1 MKTEKNIYF
10 SGINGLRFL
19 AALAVIITHV
29 ELLKEM
35 FGFKA
40 SWKNPIIFNLG
51 GLGVCFFFV
60 LSGFLITYLLLV
72 EKEKRGRVSIK
83 QFYMRRIL
91 RIWPLYYLV
100 MILGFFILP
109 HIESIQVP
117 YLQKD
122 FVEHFNTNLLLYL
135 LILPNLAFSLFAA
148 VPHIGQAWSIGV
160 EEQFYLV
167 WPWLISKTKHI
178 VRTLLIIIIS
188 LILFKVLVLLLG
200 HYFYDSSWYVP
211 LKRFVAM
218 SKFECMAIGGI
229 GGYFI
234 FSHDKLLTMI
244 YNKYLLNISIG
255 LIPVLIFF
263 TPEFL
268 QDGIHIIY
276 SLLFLI
282 IILNV
287 ANGSVKINL
296 ENKLFSY
303 LGKISYG
310 IYMYHLMIIPGVL
323 YLLRHYLNMETGL
336 VFNAMA
342 YTLSILMTITV
353 SGLSY
358 QFIEEPFIK
367 LKSKFTTVKSGEKDK
382 E

>member
-35 FGFKA
+35 FGFKGN
-40 SWKNPIIFNLG
+40 WKNPIIFNLG

-60 LSGFLITYLLLV
+60 LSGFLITYLLLA
-72 EKEKRGRVSIK
+72 EKEKKGHINIK

-91 RIWPLYYLV
+91 RIWPLYYLI
-100 MILGFFILP
+100 MLLGFFILP
-109 HIESIQVP
+109 HFSQIQIP
-117 YLQKD
+117 FLQKD
-122 FVEHFNTNLLLYL
+122 FADHYNTNLALYL
-135 LILPNLAFSLFAA
+135 LILPNLAFSMFPA

-167 WPWLISKTKHI
+167 WPWLISRTKHV
-178 VRTLLIIIIS
+178 VRTLVIITIS
-188 LILFKVLVLLLG
+188 LILFKVLILLLG
-200 HYFYDSSWYVP
+200 HYFYQSSWYIP

-229 GGYFI
+229 GGYYM
-234 FSHDKLLTMI
+234 FSGNKLLNLI
-244 YNKYLLNISIG
+244 YNKHLLNASIL

-263 TPEFL
+263 TPDLL
-268 QDGIHIIY
+268 QDGIHIVY
-276 SLLFLI
+276 AFLFLI

-287 ANGSVKINL
+287 ANGSVKLNL
-296 ENKLFSY
+296 ENSLCNY

-310 IYMYHLMIIPGVL
+310 IYMYHLMIIPIVL
-323 YLLRHYLNMETGL
+323 YVVKHVLGSNNSVL
-336 VFNAMA
+336 FNICV
-342 YTLSILMTITV
+342 YTLSVLATICV
-353 SGLSY
+353 AGFSY
-358 QFIEEPFIK
+358 KFIEEPFIK
-367 LKSKFTTVKSGEKDK
+367 LKSRFTIVKSGESNK

>member
-40 SWKNPIIFNLG
+40 IWKNPIIFNLG

-72 EKEKRGRVSIK
+72 EKEKQGHINIK

-91 RIWPLYYLV
+91 RIWPLYYLI
-100 MILGFFILP
+100 MLLGFFVLP
-109 HIESIQVP
+109 QFTGIQIP
-117 YLQKD
+117 YLQND
-122 FVEHFNTNLLLYL
+122 FVNHYNTNLILYL
-135 LILPNLAFSLFAA
+135 LILPNLAFSLFPA

-167 WPWLISKTKHI
+167 WPWLISRTRHVVKT
-178 VRTLLIIIIS
+178 LIIITLS
-188 LILFKVLVLLLG
+188 LVLFKVLVLLLG
-200 HYFYDSSWYVP
+200 HYFCQSSWYIP

-234 FSHDKLLTMI
+234 FSNDKLLAII
-244 YNKYLLNISIG
+244 YNRHLLNLSIV
-255 LIPVLIFF
+255 LIPLLIFF
-263 TPEFL
+263 TPGLL
-268 QDGIHIIY
+268 QDGVHLVY
-276 SLLFLI
+276 AVLFLI

-296 ENKLFSY
+296 ENKLFNY

-310 IYMYHLMIIPGVL
+310 IYMYHLMIIPIVL
-323 YLLRHYLNMETGL
+323 YVVKHFLGQGTGML
-336 VFNAMA
+336 FNITV
-342 YTLSILMTITV
+342 YSLSILGTITV
-353 SGLSY
+353 AGLSY
-358 QFIEEPFIK
+358 KFLEEPFIK
-367 LKSKFTTVKSGEKDK
+367 LKSKFTTVKSGESNK